1 MSPSWS
7 RGDLDLSL
15 FSGICPSVSRLR
27 GQGRAGQGGARC
39 GCERPKRGSRQ
50 FRVRFVFVSPE
61 LDPEWE
67 LGPRGGREWTF
78 GSQKPC
84 VAVSPWAGGSEALG
98 GLAGLVSGAQSTEY
112 GRRSRSGGFP
122 ARGLVLGH
130 SAARSRGHRRM
141 VRVLGSDSC
150 EGKRVGCEPKA
161 SSRQD

>member
-1 MSPSWS
+1 MGT
-7 RGDLDLSL
+7 RT
-15 FSGICPSVSRLR
+15 
-27 GQGRAGQGGARC
+27 Q
-39 GCERPKRGSRQ
+39 
-50 FRVRFVFVSPE
+50 
-61 LDPEWE
+61 
-67 LGPRGGREWTF
+67 GGREWTF